1 LRAQAVLPDAGRA
14 APRRPGVSHRLKPL
28 SPTVDI
34 GCTTHE
40 REPMNPGASLFLALV
55 FGIAGHNEAKRFEKR
70 YGRTPFGWR
79 AYVWG
84 IICFLSFLIGL
95 VLLAIAERIGRKAA
109 ANASMY
115 GQAYAQPVYAQP
127 GYGPAPYGSAPYGS
141 APYGP
146 PTYAPP
152 GYAPP
157 EYGQPAPDFTAIDC
171 HARPCAGSAKRPA
184 TLCGVHV
191 RCRRS
196 GLACRP
202 CPDPPSPQPGRPIA
216 AANAVGNR

>member
-1 LRAQAVLPDAGRA
+1 
-14 APRRPGVSHRLKPL
+14 
-28 SPTVDI
+28 
-34 GCTTHE
+34 
-40 REPMNPGASLFLALV
+40 MNPGASLFLALV

-95 VLLAIAERIGRKAA
+95 VLLAIAERMGRKAA

-127 GYGPAPYGSAPYGS
+127 GYGPAPYGPAPYGSAPYGS

-157 EYGQPAPDFTAIDC
+157 EYGQPAPDF
-171 HARPCAGSAKRPA
+171 PPPAGAPSAPSVHGPA
-184 TLCGVHV
+184 A
-191 RCRRS
+191 S
-196 GLACRP
+196 G
-202 CPDPPSPQPGRPIA
+202 PPAPPTPPPFNGNTILPG
-216 AANAVGNR
+216 

>member
-1 LRAQAVLPDAGRA
+1 
-14 APRRPGVSHRLKPL
+14 L

-127 GYGPAPYGSAPYGS
+127 GYGPAPYGSAPYAP

-157 EYGQPAPDFTAIDC
+157 EYGQPAPDF
-171 HARPCAGSAKRPA
+171 PPPAGAPSAPSVHGPA
-184 TLCGVHV
+184 ASGPPAPPTPPPFNGNTTL
-191 RCRRS
+191 
-196 GLACRP
+196 
-202 CPDPPSPQPGRPIA
+202 PG
-216 AANAVGNR
+216 